1 VASGYTVNSTD
12 VNISSNPSQWNLVG
26 NPYGYDV
33 EISKI
38 LSDNNS
44 KFHSTVYKMDDS
56 NPGYKTH
63 NGYVGNIDNG
73 LIKPF
78 DGFWIQAGSNGDVFE
93 FHESCMRKGHL
104 NENGGSGRTTTDESI
119 GSAVFTF
126 SNGELTS
133 SIYISFTE
141 QGEINLDDLD
151 AKQIMPMSPAYH
163 LTSMF
168 RESGKSLSINNL
180 PSYLPNDIS
189 IEMDV
194 MLLGTT
200 ETQYETQA
208 TQMNMTWDITSLP
221 TGISLGLM
229 NNFTEQ
235 TFDLYG
241 FPSANF
247 NMPEK
252 GGFEF
257 PMDLMQTY
265 PDVGQAQFT
274 LHVYSDMASS
284 DENINIVPDD
294 IALHNA
300 YPNPFNPSTTIQ
312 FDVKEMNHIKLN
324 IYDISGRQVANLIS
338 KTMAPGNHQISWN
351 PGTLSSGVY
360 LIELNSGTKSLKQ
373 KVTYIK

>member
-1 VASGYTVNSTD
+1 M
-12 VNISSNPSQWNLVG
+12 VG
-26 NPYGYDV
+26 
-33 EISKI
+33 
-38 LSDNNS
+38 L
-44 KFHSTVYKMDDS
+44 
-56 NPGYKTH
+56 
-63 NGYVGNIDNG
+63 
-73 LIKPF
+73 
-78 DGFWIQAGSNGDVFE
+78 
-93 FHESCMRKGHL
+93 
-104 NENGGSGRTTTDESI
+104 
-119 GSAVFTF
+119 
-126 SNGELTS
+126 
-133 SIYISFTE
+133 
-141 QGEINLDDLD
+141 
-151 AKQIMPMSPAYH
+151 
-163 LTSMF
+163 
-168 RESGKSLSINNL
+168 ESGKSLSINNL

-235 TFDLYG
+235 TFDLHG

-247 NMPEK
+247 NIPEK
-252 GGFEF
+252 GGFELPIDF
-257 PMDLMQTY
+257 MQTY

-294 IALHNA
+294 IVLHNA

-312 FDVKEMNHIKLN
+312 FDVKEMEHIKLN
-324 IYDISGRQVANLIS
+324 IYDISGKQVANLIS
-338 KTMAPGNHQISWN
+338 ETMASGNHQISWN